1 MTTAAL
7 CAQDLMVERKIWR
20 HIKAWERE
28 MADFEAKPKGNNP
41 WIWDCIVPGKPGT
54 IFADGR
60 FPVVLDFR
68 KSSCFGLPTAHV
80 PEEFGSNLEIREKH
94 LDNQQFEG
102 VPISCYNTVWGTYA
116 LALRCLVPPSQAV
129 PNTSIKTI
137 LLKVQESKFTSF
149 ENYDD
154 KCYGKEEWTHIIAK
168 YVPKVDE
175 NEEEGVRMQS
185 YPTRRPQQFQ
195 ARERGRRIIGMQRR

>member
-1 MTTAAL
+1 M
-7 CAQDLMVERKIWR
+7 
-20 HIKAWERE
+20 
-28 MADFEAKPKGNNP
+28 
-41 WIWDCIVPGKPGT
+41 PGKPGT

-175 NEEEGVRMQS
+175 KRGGGVRCSPTQHGDLSSFKQENEEGES
-185 YPTRRPQQFQ
+185 SECNDDK
-195 ARERGRRIIGMQRR
+195 ERSAKRVVGRTGF